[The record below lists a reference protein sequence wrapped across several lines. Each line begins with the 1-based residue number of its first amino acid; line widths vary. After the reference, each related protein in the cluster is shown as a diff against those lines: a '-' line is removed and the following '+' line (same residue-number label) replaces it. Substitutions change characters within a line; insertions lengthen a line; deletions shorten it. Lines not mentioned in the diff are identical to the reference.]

1 MLSHSRIKAKHERE
15 RERERKRERERAR
28 IQACQQQDKISY
40 KRLHPNNQQKGKM
53 QPNKTRKAQK
63 VQTNT

>member
-15 RERERKRERERAR
+15 RERERAR